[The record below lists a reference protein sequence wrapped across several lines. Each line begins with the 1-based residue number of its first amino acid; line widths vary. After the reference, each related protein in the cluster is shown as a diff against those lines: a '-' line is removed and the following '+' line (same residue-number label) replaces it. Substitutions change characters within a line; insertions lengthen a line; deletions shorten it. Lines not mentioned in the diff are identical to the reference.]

1 MSTLTALALAY
12 LTAFVANLIPA
23 FMPPTFS
30 VLAMFLIHGHLPLYP
45 LTIGGALA
53 AGLGRLGLAL
63 LTRNYGRRLL
73 APHHRANLRRLGEWL
88 EAKPRWIM
96 TLAVALFSLGPIP
109 TNDIFI
115 AAGLTA
121 IPLAPVVFGFVIGS
135 SISFTVYDLL
145 AKSAVGNLKDLFL
158 GQWTNLGALLVEVL
172 LVVLV
177 IVLAKIN
184 WARFLHLPP
193 AQTHQSSHAHDPDH
207 RHPER
212 PEA

>member
-1 MSTLTALALAY
+1 
-12 LTAFVANLIPA
+12 
-23 FMPPTFS
+23 
-30 VLAMFLIHGHLPLYP
+30 
-45 LTIGGALA
+45 
-53 AGLGRLGLAL
+53 
-63 LTRNYGRRLL
+63 
-73 APHHRANLRRLGEWL
+73 L

-96 TLAVALFSLGPIP
+96 TLAVALFSLGPVP

-121 IPLAPVVFGFVIGS
+121 IPLAPVVIGFLIGS

-145 AKSAVGNLKDLFL
+145 AKSAVSNFKELFL

-184 WARFLHLPP
+184 WVQVLHLPP
-193 AQTHQSSHAHDPDH
+193 AQTHPSSSADRQDIRH
-207 RHPER
+207 RGR
-212 PEA
+212 SDA

>member
-1 MSTLTALALAY
+1 
-12 LTAFVANLIPA
+12 
-23 FMPPTFS
+23 
-30 VLAMFLIHGHLPLYP
+30 MFLIHGHLPLYP
-45 LTIGGALA
+45 LTIGGAMA
-53 AGLGRLGLAL
+53 ARFGRLGLAL
-63 LTRNYGRRLL
+63 VTRNYGRRLL
-73 APHHRANLRRLGEWL
+73 SSGRGANLRRLGEWL
-88 EAKPRWIM
+88 EAKPRWMM
-96 TLAVALFSLGPIP
+96 TLAAALFSLGPIP

-145 AKSAVGNLKDLFL
+145 AKSAVSNLKDLFL

-184 WARFLHLPP
+184 WAQILHLPP
-193 AQTHQSSHAHDPDH
+193 PQTHPSSRRDGQDIRH
-207 RHPER
+207 RER
-212 PEA
+212 SDA